1 VPVRELEFEWDEAKA
16 RSNLLKH
23 KVSFLTAAAIFANER
38 LERIDDRKDYGETR
52 WIGLGRV
59 DAEVYRI
66 VYSWRS
72 DFRVRIISAQKA
84 NRDERKPTIAKY
96 SLSEV
101 QDLRMRG
108 KDPIHSNAPEA
119 ASLGEEFWK
128 SARVVMPTGKTSVHL
143 RLDSDVVDWF
153 KARGKG
159 HLTRM
164 NAVLRAYVNAQ
175 ERCA

>member
-84 NRDERKPTIAKY
+84 NRDEKKTYYRQVF
-96 SLSEV
+96 SE
-101 QDLRMRG
+101 RG
-108 KDPIHSNAPEA
+108 P
-119 ASLGEEFWK
+119 G
-128 SARVVMPTGKTSVHL
+128 SA
-143 RLDSDVVDWF
+143 D
-153 KARGKG
+153 AR
-159 HLTRM
+159 
-164 NAVLRAYVNAQ
+164 
-175 ERCA
+175 